1 VSSLNTPCR
10 NCPSYRF
17 DPSLFID
24 VRGIRLKNHR
34 AVIEAAL
41 FAAGRTLS
49 LRELSD
55 LAGLKD
61 EETLVEVE
69 ELAADYTSRSGG
81 MEIRK
86 VGEGYIMQVRASLA
100 QRVMPIAPREL
111 EAPLTRTLA
120 VIAFRQPIRQSEL
133 AEIRGNKSYGHVK
146 ELEKMGL
153 ITSAR
158 QGRTR
163 VLTTTKAFAEYFG
176 LSSDRPE
183 SIKSAIREDKRP
195 VGVTAMYESLA
206 HRLGLCYL
214 VINPYKPEEEDLERL
229 KQIRMLVAA
238 PGYAQEI
245 REHYSGDLIE
255 ASVGTLSQL
264 RESARRICLAAGEG
278 DIEPLAAEIDALLRL
293 YREEARA
300 ARSIHPLT
308 AMIEDM
314 AKDLHIPQEPK
325 GVRVAPDYASC
336 KAEVK
341 LPTHQP
347 YQIDILERVK
357 QRYEALLNGLR
368 STS

>member
-1 VSSLNTPCR
+1 LTETN
-10 NCPSYRF
+10 
-17 DPSLFID
+17 
-24 VRGIRLKNHR
+24 R

-41 FAAGRTLS
+41 FAAGRILS

-55 LAGLKD
+55 LAGLK
-61 EETLVEVE
+61 EEEALVEVE
-69 ELAADYTSRSGG
+69 GLAADYSTRAGG

-86 VGEGYIMQVRASLA
+86 VGDGYIMQVRAGLA

-111 EAPLTRTLA
+111 DAPLTRTLA

-163 VLTTTKAFAEYFG
+163 ILTTTKAFAEYFG

-183 SIKSAIREDKRP
+183 SIRGAIQADKRP

-206 HRLGLCYL
+206 RRLGLNYL
-214 VINPYKPEEEDLERL
+214 VVNPYKPEQEDLERL

-238 PGYAQEI
+238 PGYTHEI
-245 REHYSGDLIE
+245 RRNYSGDLIE
-255 ASVGTLSQL
+255 ASVRTLSQL
-264 RESARRICLAAGEG
+264 KESAKRVCLAAGEG
-278 DIEPLAAEIDALLRL
+278 DIEPLAAEIERQLRL
-293 YREEARA
+293 YREEARS
-300 ARSIHPLT
+300 ARPIHPLT
-308 AMIEDM
+308 VMIADM
-314 AKDLHIPQEPK
+314 ARDLHIPQEQE
-325 GVRVAPDYASC
+325 GVRIAPDYAFFE
-336 KAEVK
+336 AEVK

-347 YQIDILERVK
+347 YHMDIVDRVR
-357 QRYEALLNGLR
+357 QRYEALLKGL
-368 STS
+368 TPP

>member
-1 VSSLNTPCR
+1 M
-10 NCPSYRF
+10 F
-17 DPSLFID
+17 EAD
-24 VRGIRLKNHR
+24 K

-55 LAGLKD
+55 LAGLK
-61 EETLVEVE
+61 EEEALVDVE
-69 ELAADYTSRSGG
+69 ALAADYSSRAGG
-81 MEIRK
+81 MEIRR
-86 VGEGYIMQVRASLA
+86 VGDGYIMQVRAGLA

-120 VIAFRQPIRQSEL
+120 VIAFKQPIRQSEL

-153 ITSAR
+153 IASSR

-163 VLTTTKAFAEYFG
+163 ILTTTKAFAEYFG

-183 SIKSAIREDKRP
+183 SIRSAIQEDKKP

-206 HRLGLCYL
+206 RRLGLHYL
-214 VINPYKPEEEDLERL
+214 VINPYKPEQEDLERL

-245 REHYSGDLIE
+245 RRHYSGDLIE
-255 ASVGTLSQL
+255 ASVRTLSQL
-264 RESARRICLAAGEG
+264 KESARRICLAAGEG
-278 DIEPLAAEIDALLRL
+278 NIGPLAAEIDEQLRI
-293 YREEARA
+293 YREEANSA
-300 ARSIHPLT
+300 PSIHPLT
-308 AMIEDM
+308 AMIVDM
-314 AKDLHIPQEPK
+314 ARDLHIPQDMA
-325 GVRVAPDYASC
+325 GVRVAPDYAFFE
-336 KAEVK
+336 AEVI

-347 YQIDILERVK
+347 YHLDILERVK
-357 QRYEALLNGLR
+357 QRYEAMLSGLR
-368 STS
+368 PSS